1 MMVAVIAAL
10 WMLSRAVHGVTELVN
25 PGPAPVAGSP
35 FDTITPQR
43 PAGSGS
49 PTLDR
54 IALRGRL
61 IVAIRDTPGLAQRSP
76 SSGSYTGFDIA
87 LLTLIARDVGV
98 DPARTSF
105 KPLAPGNREAA
116 LRRGEADLILGG
128 YEITPGRSAEAGIAG
143 PYLVRS
149 VQLVAPVA
157 STVRGLG
164 SLGPGK
170 VCAPAGSPAA
180 AALAARGVPLQ
191 TRSTLTACADL
202 LSGARVAAIAG
213 DQDAVT
219 AIVAQRPGMLRVVG
233 QPLGTTDYG
242 IGLPPDDPVLHQRIT
257 TVLRR
262 AIADGTWAQ
271 LYAQYLGTP
280 VPAPPAPR

>member
-1 MMVAVIAAL
+1 MLVLVIAAL
-10 WMLSRAVHGVTELVN
+10 WMLSRAVDGVTDLVN

-35 FDTITPQR
+35 FDTIAPQR
-43 PAGSGS
+43 PPSSGS

-61 IVAIRDTPGLAQRSP
+61 IVAIRDTPRLAQRSP
-76 SSGSYTGFDIA
+76 GSGSYTGFDIA
-87 LLTLIARDVGV
+87 LLTLIARDLGV

-128 YEITPGRSAEAGIAG
+128 YEITPERSAEPGIAG

-149 VQLVAPVA
+149 VQLVVPATSRVH
-157 STVRGLG
+157 GLG
-164 SLGPGK
+164 SLGRGK
-170 VCAPAGSPAA
+170 VCAPAGSTAA
-180 AALAARGVPLQ
+180 ATLTVRGVPLQ
-191 TRSTLTACADL
+191 TRSTLPACADL
-202 LSGARVAAIAG
+202 LSGTRVAAIAG

-219 AIVAQRPGMLRVVG
+219 AIVAQRPEMLRVIG

-257 TVLRR
+257 AVLRR

-271 LYAQYLGTP
+271 LYVEYLGTP
-280 VPAPPAPR
+280 APSPPAPR